1 MAATDTV
8 KPGKRKWFCWT
19 VLLAFG
25 FTECKLP
32 EDIQQNFAVWLLLK
46 QILGLMCG
54 ENYKEL
60 DSGSKKVKLIYVMV
74 CTEAKD
80 F

>member
-25 FTECKLP
+25 LAEFKLP
-32 EDIQQNFAVWLLLK
+32 EDIQQNFAVWVLLK
-46 QILGLMCG
+46 
-54 ENYKEL
+54 
-60 DSGSKKVKLIYVMV
+60 
-74 CTEAKD
+74 
-80 F
+80 